1 MSGSSHRTSQ
11 SPLALMSVSPTG
23 PPTLAGASAGQ
34 RGETAEWPRLAGR
47 TAEAHEPPVQSTP
60 PFLTRSEH
68 PWPVAPVPFG
78 FSLQILVIALWPL
91 APRDSQLAVFRLTHR
106 LRRLTQ
112 SVPRILSRVPWGDME
127 SVSTGGWIALFRQG
141 VNCFPENS
149 FQYSFHSACLT
160 MSC

>member
-1 MSGSSHRTSQ
+1 MS
-11 SPLALMSVSPTG
+11 LSPTG

-60 PFLTRSEH
+60 PFLTRGEH
-68 PWPVAPVPFG
+68 PWPTAPVPFG

-112 SVPRILSRVPWGDME
+112 SVPRILSRVPWSLFPPE
-127 SVSTGGWIALFRQG
+127 GGSHCSGKALTA
-141 VNCFPENS
+141 
-149 FQYSFHSACLT
+149 FQKILSSIPSILLA
-160 MSC
+160 SQ